1 MKQVFENVFSDG
13 KFLYTKNLLP
23 GVKVYSEKLLAENGI
38 EFRQWDAFRSKL
50 AAALK
55 NGLKQMPIQKAS
67 KVLYL
72 GAAEGTT
79 ISHVSDIVEGKG
91 LVVGIDVSATSM
103 RKFVKVCESR
113 GNVLPLLADAGKP
126 QEYPVEIQK
135 IKFDVLFQDV
145 SQKNQSEIFLKN
157 SGLLKPKGFGLLSVK
172 ARSINVLEAPAV
184 VFKQEVELLKKAFEI
199 LQVVRLEPFEKDHAL
214 IFCRKK

>member
-13 KFLYTKNLLP
+13 KFLYTKNLFP
-23 GVKVYSEKLLAENGI
+23 GVKVYSEKLVKDGGV
-38 EFRQWDAFRSKL
+38 EFRQWNAFHSKL
-50 AAALK
+50 AAGLK
-55 NGLKQMPIQKAS
+55 KGLKQMPIQKES

-79 ISHVSDIVEGKG
+79 ISHVSDIVEKQG
-91 LVVGIDVSATSM
+91 LIVGVDVSATSM
-103 RKFVKVCESR
+103 RKFVKVCEQR
-113 GNVLPLLADAGKP
+113 ENVLPLLADAGKP
-126 QEYPVEIQK
+126 QEYPEEIQK

-157 SGLLKPKGFGLLSVK
+157 SELLKPKGFGLLSVK
-172 ARSINVLEAPAV
+172 ARSINVLEVPAN
-184 VFKQEVELLKKAFEI
+184 VFKQESEKLKKAFEI